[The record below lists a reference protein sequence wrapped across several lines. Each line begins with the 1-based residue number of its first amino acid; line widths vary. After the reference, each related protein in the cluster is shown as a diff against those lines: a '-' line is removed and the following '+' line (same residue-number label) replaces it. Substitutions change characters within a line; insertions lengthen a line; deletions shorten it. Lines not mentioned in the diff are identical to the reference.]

1 MSSHQNQIKCFRCAA
16 SMASVMTKNGLFKD
30 ERDTD
35 RRRRRHRDGR
45 LLREGLGL
53 TTGLG
58 WSDSEDE
65 DAPSPL
71 TNRLSSLA
79 LSRNASLASVR
90 STASRRLAPAR
101 PKLNGSKSYYAE
113 QRGKPIPHP
122 LSKSMSAHALADGGA
137 KSAPTSARSS
147 RGDEGDADLEYVL
160 NKGAMGPPSAP
171 PYYQK
176 QQRAMKGNG
185 VPNYSLPLSPDLDS
199 SNRGSVASSSSAS
212 AASGHSR
219 TSPSPPSAFAQGK
232 AKKRKGPTSTGSAAS
247 VFSLTVSIPEGDDD
261 DDDGAAS
268 GQERLDWSRTQSHKQ
283 DQRRSTSPAPT
294 SGTTSSSSTSLP
306 YPPTPLDEDLAT
318 ATPSSYTSTS
328 SGTRS
333 KTPVASRMQMR
344 SRTFSSSRSAPASS
358 VSFPAETVA
367 PPPVPATPPSL
378 SKAGARPSAMSTP
391 RPLRL
396 PALQQRKGNGEESNV
411 RNVKEALQPG
421 QPQPKSGSLLGYN
434 RQLHDRQ
441 RMAASTTSSSA
452 TASALPAPQT
462 PARPSY
468 ATSSS
473 SSTPARPARSYGSLG
488 SSSGLHAPSAVLAV
502 PPPSPGVPRSSSPL
516 PSPGARPRTG
526 TGMVYRQSS
535 LPAPSS
541 SSYSASMG
549 KSGLKSY
556 GRI

>member
-1 MSSHQNQIKCFRCAA
+1 MLRIGYGLDALKRRLQRCACANARMKPNQIKCSPA
-16 SMASVMTKNGLFKD
+16 SLASVMTKNGLIKD

-90 STASRRLAPAR
+90 STASRRLVPAR

-122 LSKSMSAHALADGGA
+122 LSKSMSAHALADSGM

-199 SNRGSVASSSSAS
+199 SNRGSVASSSGAS
-212 AASGHSR
+212 AVSGHSR
-219 TSPSPPSAFAQGK
+219 TSASPPSAFAQGK
-232 AKKRKGPTSTGSAAS
+232 AKKRKGPASTGSAAS

-261 DDDGAAS
+261 GEGS
-268 GQERLDWSRTQSHKQ
+268 RHLDRSLSHKQ

-306 YPPTPLDEDLAT
+306 YPPTPLDDDPATAT
-318 ATPSSYTSTS
+318 ATPSSCTSTS
-328 SGTRS
+328 STRS

-344 SRTFSSSRSAPASS
+344 SRTFSSTRSAPASS
-358 VSFPAETVA
+358 VSFPPETVE
-367 PPPVPATPPSL
+367 PPPVPSTPSL
-378 SKAGARPSAMSTP
+378 SKASTRSSAMSTP

-396 PALQQRKGNGEESNV
+396 PALQQRRGNGDESSGGDA
-411 RNVKEALQPG
+411 KQPLQPG

-441 RMAASTTSSSA
+441 RMAASA
-452 TASALPAPQT
+452 TATSPSALPAPQ
-462 PARPSY
+462 
-468 ATSSS
+468 
-473 SSTPARPARSYGSLG
+473 TPARPARSYGSLG
-488 SSSGLHAPSAVLAV
+488 SRSGLHAPSTVLAV

-535 LPAPSS
+535 LPAPSTS
-541 SSYSASMG
+541 SLG